1 MSSPDDD
8 VFVDVIRT
16 LANTTVVA
24 ISNGFPRVADATI
37 EVQYVITSRIRPWLA
52 VRSLAPSTY
61 AVLNYT
67 VKALETQVAADVPV
81 AKKFICA
88 DRHAACMKNAKNTIE
103 EALCLATYA
112 ACVAEHFTTVL
123 EEARR

>member
-1 MSSPDDD
+1 MSSPYDE
-8 VFVDVIRT
+8 VFVNVIRT

-24 ISNGFPRVADATI
+24 TSNGFPRVADATI

-52 VRSLAPSTY
+52 AQSLARSTY
-61 AVLNYT
+61 AVLDYT
-67 VKALETQVAADVPV
+67 VKALEAQVAADVPV
-81 AKKFICA
+81 TQKFTCA
-88 DRHAACMKNAKNTIE
+88 DTHAGCMKKAENTLE

>member
-8 VFVDVIRT
+8 LFVDVIRA
-16 LANTTVVA
+16 LAHTTVVA
-24 ISNGFPRVADATI
+24 TSNGFPRLADATI

-52 VRSLAPSTY
+52 AKTLAPSTY
-61 AVLNYT
+61 AVLEYT
-67 VKALETQVAADVPV
+67 VKALEAQVAADVPV
-81 AKKFICA
+81 IKKFTCA
-88 DRHAACMKNAKNTIE
+88 GTHAECMKKAENTLE

-123 EEARR
+123 EAARR

>member
-8 VFVDVIRT
+8 VFVNVILT
-16 LANTTVVA
+16 LAKTTAVA
-24 ISNGFPRVADATI
+24 ISNGYPRVADATI

-52 VRSLAPSTY
+52 AESLAPSTY
-61 AVLNYT
+61 AVLEYT
-67 VKALETQVAADVPV
+67 VKALEAQVAADVPV
-81 AKKFICA
+81 AKKFTCA
-88 DRHAACMKNAKNTIE
+88 DTHADCMKKAQDTLE

-112 ACVAEHFTTVL
+112 ACVAEHFATVL

>member
-8 VFVDVIRT
+8 VFVNVIRT
-16 LANTTVVA
+16 LANTTAVA
-24 ISNGFPRVADATI
+24 ISNGYPSVADATI

-52 VRSLAPSTY
+52 ARSLAPSTY
-61 AVLNYT
+61 AVLEYT
-67 VKALETQVAADVPV
+67 VKALEAQVTADVPV
-81 AKKFICA
+81 TKKFTCA
-88 DRHAACMKNAKNTIE
+88 DTHADCMKKAKDTLE

-112 ACVAEHFTTVL
+112 ACVAEHFATVL

>member
-8 VFVDVIRT
+8 VFANVIRT

-24 ISNGFPRVADATI
+24 TSNGFPRLADATI

-52 VRSLAPSTY
+52 AQSLAPSTY
-61 AVLNYT
+61 AVLEYT
-67 VKALETQVAADVPV
+67 VKALEAQVAADVPV
-81 AKKFICA
+81 AKQFTCA
-88 DRHAACMKNAKNTIE
+88 DTHADCMKKAKNTLE

-112 ACVAEHFTTVL
+112 ACVAEHFATVL

>member
-8 VFVDVIRT
+8 VFVNVIRT
-16 LANTTVVA
+16 LANTTAVA
-24 ISNGFPRVADATI
+24 SSNGFPRLADATI

-52 VRSLAPSTY
+52 TRTLAPSTY
-61 AVLNYT
+61 AVLEYT
-67 VKALETQVAADVPV
+67 VKALEAQVAADVPV
-81 AKKFICA
+81 TKQFTCA
-88 DRHAACMKNAKNTIE
+88 DTHADCMKKAKDTLE

-112 ACVAEHFTTVL
+112 ACVAEHFATVL

>member
-1 MSSPDDD
+1 MSSPADD
-8 VFVDVIRT
+8 VFSNVICT
-16 LANTTVVA
+16 LANATVVA
-24 ISNGFPRVADATI
+24 TSNGFPRVADATI

-81 AKKFICA
+81 AKKFTCA
-88 DRHAACMKNAKNTIE
+88 DTHAACMKKAKNTIE

-112 ACVAEHFTTVL
+112 ACVAEHFAIVL
-123 EEARR
+123 EEPRR

>member
-8 VFVDVIRT
+8 VFVNVIGT
-16 LANTTVVA
+16 LANTTAVA
-24 ISNGFPRVADATI
+24 ISNGYPRLADATI

-52 VRSLAPSTY
+52 AGSLAPSTY
-61 AVLNYT
+61 AVLEYT
-67 VKALETQVAADVPV
+67 VKALEAQVAADVPV
-81 AKKFICA
+81 TKQFTCA
-88 DRHAACMKNAKNTIE
+88 DTHADCMKKAKDTLE

-112 ACVAEHFTTVL
+112 ACIAKHFATVL

>member
-8 VFVDVIRT
+8 VFANVICT
-16 LANTTVVA
+16 LAETTVVA
-24 ISNGFPRVADATI
+24 TSNGFPRLADATI

-52 VRSLAPSTY
+52 AQSLAPSTY
-61 AVLNYT
+61 AVLEYT
-67 VKALETQVAADVPV
+67 VKALEAQVAADVPV
-81 AKKFICA
+81 ARQFTCA
-88 DRHAACMKNAKNTIE
+88 DTHADCMKKAKNILE

-112 ACVAEHFTTVL
+112 ACVAEHFATVL